1 MANCSYSR
9 QLTGRRE
16 KMKEQKFADPMLWNL
31 TRKRGVHFKIE
42 GACESGNAEMPLK
55 IAAAK
60 QPFRLGSAGN
70 LRLLVRDARKRSPR
84 PYARRFSLI
93 QLRYCNLTPAQKVRL
108 WKNVTAAAKSRLTRN
123 IEDAK
128 RLVT

>member
-1 MANCSYSR
+1 MI
-9 QLTGRRE
+9 RR
-16 KMKEQKFADPMLWNL
+16 FADSLLWNL

-70 LRLLVRDARKRSPR
+70 LRLLVRDARKSSR

-128 RLVT
+128 RPVT